1 MYLYYHQLT
10 PIIVIIII
18 SSSHGS
24 RAFLVIFKLIT
35 TSRVCHCLHRYYVC
49 WIIVNFC
56 HLADIL
62 GNAACLL
69 SV

>member
-10 PIIVIIII
+10 PIIVIIIS

-49 WIIVNFC
+49 WII
-56 HLADIL
+56 
-62 GNAACLL
+62 
-69 SV
+69 